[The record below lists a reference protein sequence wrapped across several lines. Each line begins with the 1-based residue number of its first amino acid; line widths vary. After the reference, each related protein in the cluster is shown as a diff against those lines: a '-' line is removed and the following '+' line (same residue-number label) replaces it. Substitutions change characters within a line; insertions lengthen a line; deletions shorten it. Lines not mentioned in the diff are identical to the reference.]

1 MCCEFYLD
9 CYLNT
14 TIFFFFFLWNKDQ
27 DSLKKSQGVGPI
39 RKVLLLK
46 EDHEGLGI
54 SITVRSSTS
63 RFSMDRG
70 LVEPGSFGKQ
80 SVL

>member
-1 MCCEFYLD
+1 MARVYSICCIIYVIL
-9 CYLNT
+9 
-14 TIFFFFFLWNKDQ
+14 IFFLFSPNKDQ

-54 SITVRSSTS
+54 SITVRSSI
-63 RFSMDRG
+63 F
-70 LVEPGSFGKQ
+70 
-80 SVL
+80 SVLSYSYLV